1 MEKFRY
7 CKIEIFAPEEFLG
20 QIQEALWKVDAGHIG
35 AYDRCLSVS
44 SVESMWRPL
53 AGSDP
58 FLGSE
63 GELCRQR
70 EMKVEVTCL
79 AEKAAETVAAV
90 KAAHPYEEPV
100 INVIPLWMTSFD

>member
-7 CKIEIFAPEEFLG
+7 CKLELFAPKEYLP
-20 QIQEALWKVDAGHIG
+20 QIEAALWAVDAGHIG

-44 SVESMWRPL
+44 AVESTWRPL

-58 FLGSE
+58 FLGAE
-63 GELCRQR
+63 GELCRAE

-100 INVIPLWMTSFD
+100 INVLPLWMTSFD

>member
-7 CKIEIFAPEEFLG
+7 CKLEVFVPEEFLP
-20 QIQEALWKVDAGHIG
+20 QIQEALWAVDAGHIG

-44 SVESMWRPL
+44 HVESMLRPL
-53 AGSDP
+53 AGSEP
-58 FLGSE
+58 FLGAQ
-63 GELCRQR
+63 GELCRAE